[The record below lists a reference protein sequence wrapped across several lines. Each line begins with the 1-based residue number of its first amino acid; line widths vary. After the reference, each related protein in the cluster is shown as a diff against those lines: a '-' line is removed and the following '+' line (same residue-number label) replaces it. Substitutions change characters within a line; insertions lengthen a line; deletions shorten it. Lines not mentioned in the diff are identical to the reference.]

1 VIQKLEAKGIGMHAL
16 GPNYLINIANLLILA
31 AFAVRDVLLLRSLFL
46 AGSVFAIGYYYFQS
60 PPLWT
65 AIAWTVLYC
74 VIHAYWIVRIM
85 MERRPVVLAPDE
97 ETLYRLAFRSIDRRK
112 FARLAGLGRW
122 RDAEKGQA
130 LSKEGE
136 RVNEILALIS
146 GKIAA
151 RIGGKTAGIL
161 EPGKLVGTAGVLLN
175 NIQQCDFVVE
185 TPCRYIAWPLAEVQQ
200 FLDKDPDL
208 RAQIRDITSADLAAK
223 IHSMTHPDA
232 K

>member
-1 VIQKLEAKGIGMHAL
+1 MHAIN
-16 GPNYLINIANLLILA
+16 PNYLINIANLLILA

-46 AGSVFAIGYYYFQS
+46 AGSIFALGYYYVQS

-65 AIAWTVLYC
+65 AIAWTLVYC
-74 VIHAYWIVRIM
+74 VIHAYWIIRIM
-85 MERRPVVLAPDE
+85 RERRPVTLTPDE
-97 ETLYRLAFRSIDRRK
+97 ETLYRLAFRSLDRRK
-112 FARLAGLGRW
+112 FSRLAGLGRW
-122 RDAEKGQA
+122 RDAEKGQE

-136 RVNEILALIS
+136 RVNEILVLIS

-151 RIGGKTAGIL
+151 RIRDQTIGIL
-161 EPGKLVGTAGVLLN
+161 GPGKLVGTAGMLFD

-185 TPCRYIAWPLAEVQQ
+185 SPCRYIAWPIVEVQQ

-208 RAQIRDITSADLAAK
+208 RALIRDITSGDLATK
-223 IHSMTHPDA
+223 IHYLTHPDA

>member
-1 VIQKLEAKGIGMHAL
+1 MHRIN
-16 GPNYLINIANLLILA
+16 PDYLINIANLILLA

-46 AGSVFAIGYYYFQS
+46 VGSVIALGFYYLQS
-60 PPLWT
+60 PPLWS
-65 AIAWTVLYC
+65 AIGWTVVYC

-85 MERRPVVLAPDE
+85 MERRPVVLTPDE
-97 ETLYRLAFRSIDRRK
+97 EALYRLAFRSLDRRK

-122 RDAEKGQA
+122 RNAEKDQE

-136 RVNEILALIS
+136 RADEIMALIS

-151 RIGGKTAGIL
+151 RVSDQTIGNLG
-161 EPGKLVGTAGVLLN
+161 PGELVGTAGVLLN
-175 NIQQCDFVVE
+175 GIQQSDFVVE

-200 FLDKDPDL
+200 FLEKDPDL
-208 RAQIRDITSADLAAK
+208 RAQIRNIMSEDLATK
-223 IHSMTHPDA
+223 IHKMTHRDA